1 MIFWVQS
8 QLPAPIQFVR
18 LIPFA
23 FSQLHDHQA
32 TIDHQHVIDEK
43 QIMFDL
49 QEKKNIVFDLEEQGH
64 EIWWSMCNQS
74 VECEE
79 EILELNNQNG
89 RVVWSFGI

>member
-1 MIFWVQS
+1 
-8 QLPAPIQFVR
+8 
-18 LIPFA
+18 
-23 FSQLHDHQA
+23 
-32 TIDHQHVIDEK
+32 
-43 QIMFDL
+43 MFDL